1 MPWVVARLACAPLV
15 QAKGKRGNLNSNRKK
30 DAAALLE
37 ADAAVR
43 RRLLR
48 RPLVL
53 TLHARKR
60 LQTRWM
66 GAGLRTVSQ

>member
-1 MPWVVARLACAPLV
+1 
-15 QAKGKRGNLNSNRKK
+15 
-30 DAAALLE
+30 
-37 ADAAVR
+37 
-43 RRLLR
+43 LR